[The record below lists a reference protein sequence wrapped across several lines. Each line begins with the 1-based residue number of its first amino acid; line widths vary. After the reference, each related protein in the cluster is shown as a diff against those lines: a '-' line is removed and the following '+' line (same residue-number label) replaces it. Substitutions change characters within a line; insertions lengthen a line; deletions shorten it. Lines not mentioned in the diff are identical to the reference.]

1 MADLSELTSS
11 AYWRVLQQ
19 DADPTETAEW
29 LDAFDAIVEREG
41 ADRATFLLRKL
52 LDRARA
58 RRVALPPVLN
68 TPYGNTISL
77 AEQPQYTGNLELEQ
91 R

>member
-1 MADLSELTSS
+1 MRSSS
-11 AYWRVLQQ
+11 A
-19 DADPTETAEW
+19 
-29 LDAFDAIVEREG
+29 
-41 ADRATFLLRKL
+41 RAPIARRFLRKL